1 MELTGPP
8 SSTLSHRRKQPRRR
22 RKDENTD
29 KNKIVPLVVSPML
42 SFLWLFGFPV
52 PERCT
57 HNGISSERDGN
68 SCLTTER
75 KLQRDGCCKSIHKD
89 KKIWGK
95 SKAIVK
101 PDDRVNSE
109 RVQVCEDVTVSPSKC
124 EGETEKNGSNMEQSA
139 RTVSEVLSN
148 ILADEELTQKHVEF
162 QPIAKRQ
169 AKFKQAIHVRGQPDD
184 SRTISHAEK
193 AESFTNCSYGAT
205 NQRCRTCQW
214 KKLFGR
220 ALFVI
225 NVILFLTNIGQYA
238 TIFFGV
244 TQLTVSVLASI
255 IFMIFYISVLYVYVC
270 TSWAMSKNLNKLVR
284 AFNVYDRVYS
294 VSVNCFKVRKELVVL
309 ITFIAATT
317 IIFAILLVVGSQ
329 SFMPSFTRYLFPAD
343 YLGGASPYA
352 ASAAFSVVYIAMV
365 GSLNCQI
372 MFHYVVTYVLFKE
385 FSSVALELENIFG
398 SREDS
403 LVKLVCLS
411 GTHNLDDDMQASERP
426 VRNHSTKLCTLTKKH
441 EEKVVPKGEKLV
453 RMSRRHSSSETAI
466 TWTRNIQS
474 KGHFAG
480 QPEGQCGTVRQRGT
494 QEAKD
499 GLSWSEQSDLCRHH
513 HKSVD
518 KEGVTLT
525 DVTDDYSTQQTTD
538 HILENFT
545 ETPSVESE
553 VITDALTLGHLDES
567 QGKLNKKREEIKG
580 GMPQKLSGT
589 PTKASVSTRQLFS
602 GSKAVETTDGGQTKC
617 REVKHTAR
625 RGNSKSRLENARGM
639 RDVLNINREKACSET
654 FLGVSDT
661 HDKPGTHHENL
672 EVIDQAEE
680 NDELNVEDIFDYL
693 VTKHQM
699 LCAILRHAKGCTLHL
714 LATVFFM

>member
-1 MELTGPP
+1 MELTDLP
-8 SSTLSHRRKQPRRR
+8 SATLSHRGKQPRRR

-57 HNGISSERDGN
+57 HNGLSTKKDGN
-68 SCLTTER
+68 TCLTTER
-75 KLQRDGCCKSIHKD
+75 KLQGDDCCKSTHKD
-89 KKIWGK
+89 EKARGK

-101 PDDRVNSE
+101 PNDRVSCE
-109 RVQVCEDVTVSPSKC
+109 RVQVCEEVTVSPSKYK
-124 EGETEKNGSNMEQSA
+124 EDTEENGSSMEQSA
-139 RTVSEVLSN
+139 RTVNEILSDV
-148 ILADEELTQKHVEF
+148 LADEELAETHVKV

-169 AKFKQAIHVRGQPDD
+169 AKLKQAIQVRSQPDD
-184 SRTISHAEK
+184 SRTISHVEK

-352 ASAAFSVVYIAMV
+352 ASAAFSVVYVEMV
-365 GSLNCQI
+365 GSLNCLM
-372 MFHYVVTYVLFKE
+372 MFHYIVTYILFKE
-385 FSSVALELENIFG
+385 FISVALELENIFG

-403 LVKLVCLS
+403 LVKLVSLS
-411 GTHNLDDDMQASERP
+411 GTHNLDDDMQASERT
-426 VRNHSTKLCTLTKKH
+426 VRNHSTELCTLTKKP

-453 RMSRRHSSSETAI
+453 RMSQRHSSSETAI
-466 TWTRNIQS
+466 TWTRNRKS
-474 KGHFAG
+474 KGHLAG

-499 GLSWSEQSDLCRHH
+499 GLSLSEQSGLL

-518 KEGVTLT
+518 KEGVAFT
-525 DVTDDYSTQQTTD
+525 DVTEDYSSEQKTD
-538 HILENFT
+538 HLLENFT

-553 VITDALTLGHLDES
+553 VIADALTLGHLDES
-567 QGKLNKKREEIKG
+567 QGKLNKETEEIKG
-580 GMPQKLSGT
+580 GMPQKRSGT
-589 PTKASVSTRQLFS
+589 CSKTSVSTRQMFS
-602 GSKAVETTDGGQTKC
+602 GSKPVEATAGGQTKC
-617 REVKHTAR
+617 EVKHTAR
-625 RGNSKSRLENARGM
+625 RDNSKSWLEDARGL
-639 RDVLNINREKACSET
+639 RDVLYRNREKACGET
-654 FLGVSDT
+654 SMGVSDT
-661 HDKPGTHHENL
+661 HEKPDTHHENL
-672 EVIDQAEE
+672 EMIDQAEE
-680 NDELNVEDIFDYL
+680 NDELNVEDVFDYL

-714 LATVFFM
+714 VATVFIM